1 MKFSVTEKAGAV
13 TSESKIP
20 YGMHWV
26 GEEEIQEVRQTLET
40 GYLTT
45 GPRVELFER
54 ALEKYIG
61 AKHVIAVSSCS
72 AALHLSLL
80 AHGIGQ
86 GDEVITT
93 VWTFVATSNAILHTG
108 AVPVFVDIE
117 NRDHNLDIRSIEKKI
132 TSRTKAILP
141 VHFAG
146 QPCDMKAIRALAEK
160 YKLLVIEDCAHAI
173 GAKDSAGMLGANS
186 DAASYSFHPVK
197 NMTTA
202 EGGAVA
208 TQNDEV
214 AAKVRALRLHGIA
227 SDFFKREKAG
237 DVTGYPQ
244 MQYLGFKYSMT
255 DLQAAIGIHQLAK
268 LDKFIDRRAEIA
280 NFYLKELADREE
292 IVLPRVDPGYRHA
305 WHLFTIRLKL
315 EKLKATRDQFME
327 KLAEKK
333 IITGVHYL
341 PVHRHRYYEQKFGFK
356 PGQFPVADAVY
367 DSILS
372 IPIFP
377 KMSGEDSGRVVRV
390 IRQVLDETRR

>member
-1 MKFSVTEKAGAV
+1 MTEKTAPV
-13 TSESKIP
+13 KPLSKIP
-20 YGMHWV
+20 YGLHWV
-26 GEEEIQEVRQTLET
+26 GDEEFQEVRKTLET
-40 GYLTT
+40 GYLTM
-45 GPRVELFER
+45 GPRVELFEKK
-54 ALEKYIG
+54 LQEYVG
-61 AKHVIAVSSCS
+61 AKHVVAVSSCS

-80 AHGIGQ
+80 ANGIGP
-86 GDEVITT
+86 GDEVIVP

-117 NRDHNLDIRSIEKKI
+117 TLDHNLDIGQIEKKI
-132 TSRTKAILP
+132 TSKTKAIMP

-146 QPCDMKAIRALAEK
+146 QPCDMPAIRALAAK
-160 YKLLVIEDCAHAI
+160 HKLLVIEDCAHAI
-173 GAKDSAGMLGANS
+173 GAKDADGMLGKNS
-186 DAASYSFHPVK
+186 AAASFSFHPVK

-208 TQNDEV
+208 TNSDEV

-244 MQYLGFKYSMT
+244 MQYLGFKYNMT
-255 DLQAAIGIHQLAK
+255 DIQAAIGIPQLAK
-268 LDKFIDRRAEIA
+268 LDSFIDRRAEIA

-292 IVLPRVDPGYRHA
+292 LTLPRLNPLYRHA

-315 EKLKATRDQFME
+315 DKVKLTRDQFME
-327 KLAEKK
+327 KLAEKM

-341 PVHRHRYYEQKFGFK
+341 PVHRHRYYAEKFGFK
-356 PGQFPVADAVY
+356 PGHFPIADAVY

-372 IPIFP
+372 IPLYP
-377 KMSGEDSGRVVRV
+377 KMSGEDAQRVVTA
-390 IRQVLDETRR
+390 IRQVLDEHRR